1 METLLAGYRRFRAN
15 QWPEQRRLFESL
27 ARDGQRPDALVV
39 ACVDSRVDPS
49 LIFDAA
55 PGAMLTVRNVAN
67 LVPPY
72 APDVAYHGT
81 SAALEFGVRVLK
93 IPRIVVLGHGLCGG
107 VQSLLEG
114 APANARDFVE
124 PWMSMAAPARARAL
138 SCPPG
143 EDRRQCCEREVVKI
157 SLANLATFP
166 WIAQGIADGW
176 LTLYGAWFDI
186 HTGVLL
192 ILRPDGS
199 FGLPET
205 V

>member
-1 METLLAGYRRFRAN
+1 MADSAVEMPDVIAAFPPGIGSATLIVETEAMETLLAGYRRFRAN

-27 ARDGQRPDALVV
+27 ARDGQRPEALVI
-39 ACVDSRVDPS
+39 ACVDSRVDPA

-55 PGAMLTVRNVAN
+55 PGQMLTVRNVAN
-67 LVPPY
+67 LAPPY

-124 PWMSMAAPARARAL
+124 PWMSMAAPANNAANAKSLRSPSPTSQL
-138 SCPPG
+138 SPG
-143 EDRRQCCEREVVKI
+143 
-157 SLANLATFP
+157 SLN
-166 WIAQGIADGW
+166 
-176 LTLYGAWFDI
+176 
-186 HTGVLL
+186 
-192 ILRPDGS
+192 R
-199 FGLPET
+199 
-205 V
+205 